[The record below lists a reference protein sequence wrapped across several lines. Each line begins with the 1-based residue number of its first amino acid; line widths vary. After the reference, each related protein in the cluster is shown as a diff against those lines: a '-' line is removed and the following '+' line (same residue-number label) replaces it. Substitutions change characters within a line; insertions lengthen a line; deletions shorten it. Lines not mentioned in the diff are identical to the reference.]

1 MRLSGTLKVKVNHR
15 EIIFN
20 APDFDLDCGEHCK
33 LYINL
38 NDENT
43 KKEAHAGDNVD
54 LKFNVG
60 GPRSLKVLL
69 QAHSNV
75 ARAVAEPSEDVK
87 LDFLGDLTTIHD
99 ELLQN
104 DSHTSFEIPDN
115 IEKGTYNIIFD
126 FNLGEELD
134 RFFVTPIKII

>member
-1 MRLSGTLKVKVNHR
+1 M
-15 EIIFN
+15 
-20 APDFDLDCGEHCK
+20 
-33 LYINL
+33 
-38 NDENT
+38 
-43 KKEAHAGDNVD
+43 
-54 LKFNVG
+54 
-60 GPRSLKVLL
+60 L
-69 QAHSNV
+69 QANSNV
-75 ARAVAEPSEDVK
+75 ASAVAEPSEDVK

-115 IEKGTYNIIFD
+115 IKKGTYNIIFD

>member
-1 MRLSGTLKVKVNHR
+1 M
-15 EIIFN
+15 
-20 APDFDLDCGEHCK
+20 
-33 LYINL
+33 
-38 NDENT
+38 
-43 KKEAHAGDNVD
+43 
-54 LKFNVG
+54 
-60 GPRSLKVLL
+60 L

-75 ARAVAEPSEDVK
+75 ARAVVAPVEDVK
-87 LDFLGDLTTIHD
+87 LDFLGDVTTIHD